1 MLSAV
6 GLVASGV
13 AALVHIYIWVLE
25 SLTWTSPRTRAVF
38 GIRTAEEAETL
49 RKLAFNQGFYNLFL
63 AVMALAGIVLYAAG
77 ETAVGATLIYAGAGS
92 MVLAAVVLQL
102 SNRAMIRAALIQ
114 GLPPLIGLIALTVDL
129 LT

>member
-63 AVMALAGIVLYAAG
+63 AVMALAGIVLYVAG
-77 ETAVGATLIYAGAGS
+77 ESVVGATLIYAGAGS
-92 MVLAAVVLQL
+92 MFLAAVVLQL

>member
-77 ETAVGATLIYAGAGS
+77 ETAVGATVIYAGAGS